1 MRTGRILLV
10 VLVALAGL
18 ACSRSDEQTTPEAS
32 DPAASNPAASD
43 PAATRARCNAEVMER
58 CAEFQRAEQLECV
71 RREVEQ
77 CLLDSCEAP

>member
-18 ACSRSDEQTTPEAS
+18 ACSRSDEKTTPE
-32 DPAASNPAASD
+32 ASNPAASN